1 MACLLKPSTHHCASA
16 RWYVLLRAFQ
26 APFRLLI
33 ATPRRPHLV
42 DAQSKPPAKKMTSV
56 EYLDTMYG
64 GIGPENGKILGTSYP
79 PAAIAMAKLGTPATL
94 DFMR

>member
-1 MACLLKPSTHHCASA
+1 MACLLKPLTHHCASA

-42 DAQSKPPAKKMTSV
+42 DAQSKPPAKKMTTPEVSKMDHMQGGFIQGTVSRGQVKDMSV
-56 EYLDTMYG
+56 QT
-64 GIGPENGKILGTSYP
+64 GKIE
-79 PAAIAMAKLGTPATL
+79 
-94 DFMR
+94 